1 MLHTPS
7 IHGHPWGHLSC
18 GSRDRVWDNLMADS
32 GQSLH
37 LQAIKINLRSIAR
50 FSRSKREWTRRRRR
64 LRWWHIK
71 CHVYGSL
78 RRDSV
83 SSLSADIKNVKFQKW
98 RFFFK
103 ESRRHVA
110 RHRNVSKWRTTCLKQ
125 RVNRR
130 SWPFGF
136 DAPSPCQSPV
146 SWAWRSEYLS
156 RNRKLGSSALRL
168 FLWTGLRCGTSSL
181 NLSALMFG
189 PFGCQKLI
197 SFAKLIWFRHG
208 TGFRIIRTYI
218 MTKAYWVH

>member
-1 MLHTPS
+1 MLS
-7 IHGHPWGHLSC
+7 
-18 GSRDRVWDNLMADS
+18 
-32 GQSLH
+32 
-37 LQAIKINLRSIAR
+37 
-50 FSRSKREWTRRRRR
+50 SKN
-64 LRWWHIK
+64 
-71 CHVYGSL
+71 G
-78 RRDSV
+78 D
-83 SSLSADIKNVKFQKW
+83 
-98 RFFFK
+98 FFFK

-181 NLSALMFG
+181 KLSALMFG

-208 TGFRIIRTYI
+208 RGFRIIRTYI
-218 MTKAYWVH
+218 MTKAYWVHYIYLLNFLSYFSDRFLLNIFQFNFGNDYHC